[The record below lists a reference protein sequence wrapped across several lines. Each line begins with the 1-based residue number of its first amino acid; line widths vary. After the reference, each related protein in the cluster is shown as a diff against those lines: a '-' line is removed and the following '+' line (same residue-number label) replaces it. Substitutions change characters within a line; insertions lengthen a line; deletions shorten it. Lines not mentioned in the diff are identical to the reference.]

1 MEAENNESHITKSL
15 HTVASSNTTPQVTA
29 AQTSSL
35 SNELTLVLRPFKT
48 ESKRTREPDGGRR
61 VLCEVKE
68 VALA

>member
-15 HTVASSNTTPQVTA
+15 HTVPSSNTTPQVTA

-35 SNELTLVLRPFKT
+35 SNELTVVLRPFNT
-48 ESKRTREPDGGRR
+48 ERERESQAGGG

-68 VALA
+68 VALV

>member
-15 HTVASSNTTPQVTA
+15 HTVPGSSTTPQVTA
-29 AQTSSL
+29 AQTPSL
-35 SNELTLVLRPFKT
+35 SNELTLVLSPFKT
-48 ESKRTREPDGGRR
+48 ENKRTREPGGGIR